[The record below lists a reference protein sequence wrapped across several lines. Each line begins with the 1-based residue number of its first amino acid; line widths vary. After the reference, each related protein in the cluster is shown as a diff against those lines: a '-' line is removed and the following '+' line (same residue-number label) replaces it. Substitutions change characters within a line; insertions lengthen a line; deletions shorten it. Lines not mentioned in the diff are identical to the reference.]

1 MTAVA
6 ALIIAGGKTSL
17 GGVFEPEKE
26 LGTIPAIR
34 RIVMIFR
41 RATTFCFARTQS
53 ICMDWQRNIFQTT
66 AGSIWRQ

>member
-1 MTAVA
+1 MAAAVA

-26 LGTIPAIR
+26 SGTIPAIR

-41 RATTFCFARTQS
+41 RAGIERVVVACG
-53 ICMDWQRNIFQTT
+53 
-66 AGSIWRQ
+66 GSDGKTEKLAAFMNGNL